1 MSKVKSQQRNVHY
14 NASIKQLTIDMWLS
28 GKSEHEI
35 NKAIRAH
42 IAKMRRNRKTHT
54 SAQS

>member
-28 GKSEHEI
+28 GKSEYEI

-42 IAKMRRNRKTHT
+42 IAKMRRNRKTRT
-54 SAQS
+54 PAQS